1 MQGTRRGLERF
12 GGPVKTGRAGSL
24 GGGACG
30 PGGLPPPALST
41 PSGGISGRRGQ
52 GKVSCQAAP
61 APRCPVHYQGQP
73 RLSRCRARR
82 LQPAEE
88 PSQSQRSRLRARPPP
103 SARGPRSQRWDRWN
117 RAAPGGEGSG
127 RASTGRAWRRGVA
140 PPQRPSRSQGTP
152 ATCQCAPI
160 VRREARGGG
169 SGDSATPTLQA
180 PAGAPAP
187 APAGRGPL
195 PTLPLPLLAERAAE
209 GPGAESCPPPTPLPP
224 GARVPPPG
232 HSPPQLSV
240 LCSPAGN
247 DLRKRLGQGLRQAAR
262 ARR

>member
-12 GGPVKTGRAGSL
+12 GGPVKTGRAGSW

-30 PGGLPPPALST
+30 PGGPPALST

-73 RLSRCRARR
+73 RRLRCRARR

-117 RAAPGGEGSG
+117 RAAPGRAGSERAGERWPRPEKGRSAAAETEPLPGSSGYLSARPGCAQGGEGRGLGGLGHPHPAGSG
-127 RASTGRAWRRGVA
+127 REGAAA
-140 PPQRPSRSQGTP
+140 HPPSP
-152 ATCQCAPI
+152 
-160 VRREARGGG
+160 
-169 SGDSATPTLQA
+169 
-180 PAGAPAP
+180 PAG
-187 APAGRGPL
+187 
-195 PTLPLPLLAERAAE
+195 
-209 GPGAESCPPPTPLPP
+209 
-224 GARVPPPG
+224 
-232 HSPPQLSV
+232 
-240 LCSPAGN
+240 
-247 DLRKRLGQGLRQAAR
+247 
-262 ARR
+262 